1 MTELMQQEL
10 RGGWLGIGDAF
21 QPLDFMGVALGAY
34 AIYAGLTGKAP
45 RALTV
50 ALGAGLVYIH
60 SRRFLYAPKDRA
72 GLVRLLRD
80 LNVTPQELTG
90 ELYPNVRVS

>member
-1 MTELMQQEL
+1 MTDLMQQEL
-10 RGGWLGIGDAF
+10 RGGWLGIGDAY
-21 QPLDFMGVALGAY
+21 QPLDFMGAALGAY
-34 AIYAGLTGKAP
+34 AIWAGLTGNAP

-50 ALGAGLVYIH
+50 ALGVGLVYIH

-72 GLVRLLRD
+72 GLVRLLQS

-90 ELYPNVRVS
+90 EL